1 MYGFIDGYDF
11 GEMEAMKYYA
21 PPSTWSEEKKYDNAK
36 SKIYS
41 GDWYGAEKKDG
52 YFAKLI
58 KDEDGNIILYSRSRG
73 VNGKFA
79 DKHEWVPHLQ
89 PFFDALPNGA
99 CLLGELYLPS
109 QPGSK
114 NITTIMGCLKQKA
127 IERQEKG
134 EKLHF
139 YVFDVLAWAG
149 SSWMKKPMSWRTA
162 WVHQMTSD
170 GIAYVTYAKYVS
182 GADLWVMLQEILAR
196 DDEGVVITYKDALYE
211 PGKRPSKT
219 TLKIKKELKHTID
232 CFFTGAGSPP
242 TREYTGKEIS
252 TWKYWQNVRTGEK
265 IVGEKYKDYVE
276 GAPIE
281 PITRGYYAGW
291 CGSLEIAVLRF
302 KAGATVTVNGVEYQN
317 REIFPIGW
325 LSGLPD
331 EMKAE
336 PKKFAYQPIEV
347 TAMEWDA
354 WNNSLR
360 HGKMV
365 GWRKDLTLGDCV
377 FEKIANYDDIEIA
390 KADVKKKK
398 ENK

>member
-1 MYGFIDGYDF
+1 MLGFIDGFDF

-21 PPSTWSEEKKYDNAK
+21 PPSTWSDEKKRDNARA
-36 SKIYS
+36 KIFS

-89 PFFDALPNGA
+89 PFFDMIPNGT
-99 CLLGELYLPS
+99 CFLGEIYFPS
-109 QPGSK
+109 APGSR
-114 NITTIMGCLKQKA
+114 NITTIMGCLKEKA
-127 IERQEKG
+127 IARQEKG

-139 YVFDVLAWAG
+139 YIFDCLAYAG
-149 SSWMKKPMSWRTA
+149 KSWMSYPARKRFAFVDSYDVA
-162 WVHQMTSD
+162 
-170 GIAYVTYAKYVS
+170 AEYVS
-182 GADLWVMLQEILAR
+182 HAHYVCGQELWSMLQEILAR
-196 DDEGVVITYKDALYE
+196 DDEGVVITNGDGLYE

-219 TLKIKKELKHTID
+219 TLKIKKELKQTID
-232 CFFTGAGSPP
+232 CFFTGVGSAP
-242 TREYTGKEIS
+242 TKIYTGKEIE
-252 TWKYWQNVRTGEK
+252 TWKYWENQMTGQK
-265 IVGEKYKDYVE
+265 INAEMYREYAAGC
-276 GAPIE
+276 PIV
-281 PITRGYYAGW
+281 PITKGYYNGW
-291 CGSLEIAVLRF
+291 AGSLEIAVL
-302 KAGATVTVNGVEYQN
+302 KHKPGSKCKIGDVAYEDTEV
-317 REIFPIGW
+317 FPIGW

-336 PKKFAYQPIEV
+336 PKKYAFKPIEI

-365 GWRKDLTLGDCV
+365 GWRKDLALTDCTL
-377 FEKIANYDDIEIA
+377 EKITG
-390 KADVKKKK
+390 
-398 ENK
+398 